1 METKDHKVLI
11 HVYAGEDD
19 SEPIFEEL
27 PARRIDED
35 TYELLSSPGLAL
47 NLARGDIVSIRNK
60 NTHAEV
66 LSRGGNFCVQ
76 IYEDEDIPQGIL
88 SRLEREVAAEL
99 GGTLDGINGGNLSLT
114 IPSKNGMDR
123 IRDVFDRFR
132 DQTGIQWYYAN
143 IYRNLDDHDDETL
156 LDWWLKD

>member
-1 METKDHKVLI
+1 MENIPPSVLI

-19 SEPIFEEL
+19 AEPMFEEL
-27 PARRIDED
+27 PARQIDED
-35 TYELLSSPGLAL
+35 IYELLASPGLAL
-47 NLARGDIVSIRNK
+47 NLARGDIVSIKNRNA
-60 NTHAEV
+60 HAEV

-76 IYEDEDIPQGIL
+76 IYEDEDIPQAIL
-88 SRLEREVAAEL
+88 SRLEKEVAAEL

-123 IRDVFDRFR
+123 IRDVFDTFR

-143 IYRNLDDHDDETL
+143 IYRNLDDPDDETL